1 MTAVGPEMELIVIL
15 IMSHW
20 RNLEISPLLFTASG
34 LRSVCSALYLGNKD
48 ISHFRGKYSMQLII
62 QCFYVGVSCGK
73 AGRIYGWLER
83 REIYNGRKQVEVDK
97 NARTRTKTIR
107 Y

>member
-48 ISHFRGKYSMQLII
+48 ISHFRGKYSMQFII
-62 QCFYVGVSCGK
+62 QCFYVGVSCRK

-107 Y
+107 H

>member
-1 MTAVGPEMELIVIL
+1 MFALLSTWV
-15 IMSHW
+15 MS
-20 RNLEISPLLFTASG
+20 N
-34 LRSVCSALYLGNKD
+34 VD

-62 QCFYVGVSCGK
+62 QCFYVGVSCRK

-107 Y
+107 H

>member
-20 RNLEISPLLFTASG
+20 RNLEISPLQRLAET
-34 LRSVCSALYLGNKD
+34 SVCSPLYLGNVD
-48 ISHFRGKYSMQLII
+48 ISHFPGKYSMQFISNTMLL
-62 QCFYVGVSCGK
+62 CWSCRK
-73 AGRIYGWLER
+73 ARRIYGWLER

-107 Y
+107 H

>member
-20 RNLEISPLLFTASG
+20 RNLEISPLQRLAET
-34 LRSVCSALYLGNKD
+34 SVCSALYLGNKD

-62 QCFYVGVSCGK
+62 QCFYVGVSCRK

-107 Y
+107 H